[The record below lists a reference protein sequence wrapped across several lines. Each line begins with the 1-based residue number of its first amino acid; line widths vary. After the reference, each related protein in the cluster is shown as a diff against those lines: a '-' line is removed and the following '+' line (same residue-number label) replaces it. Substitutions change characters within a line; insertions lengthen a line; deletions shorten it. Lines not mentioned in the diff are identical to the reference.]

1 MRYSGM
7 DGIKGLALIG
17 VIWYHLSQRTLPGGF
32 IGVEVFYTVSGFLL
46 ATSLLNEYRERGA
59 IRVGRFYVRRLLR
72 LWPALVVMVPTV
84 ACLGMIIDRDTLV
97 GIAGRSMA
105 ALTFSTNW
113 YEIATGG
120 SYFASTSPQLLRH
133 LWFVA
138 LMAQVIVVLPVL
150 VALTE
155 RLVGERLRPLVLA
168 GARRHIRGAD
178 GRAVYAG
185 RRPDH
190 GVLQYGHALLRHP
203 VRRIPGLAGR
213 RT

>member
-1 MRYSGM
+1 M
-7 DGIKGLALIG
+7 
-17 VIWYHLSQRTLPGGF
+17 
-32 IGVEVFYTVSGFLL
+32 FYTVSGFLL

-120 SYFASTSPQLLRH
+120 SYFAL
-133 LWFVA
+133 
-138 LMAQVIVVLPVL
+138 
-150 VALTE
+150 
-155 RLVGERLRPLVLA
+155 
-168 GARRHIRGAD
+168 HIPAAAAAICGSWR
-178 GRAVYAG
+178 
-185 RRPDH
+185 
-190 GVLQYGHALLRHP
+190 
-203 VRRIPGLAGR
+203 
-213 RT
+213 